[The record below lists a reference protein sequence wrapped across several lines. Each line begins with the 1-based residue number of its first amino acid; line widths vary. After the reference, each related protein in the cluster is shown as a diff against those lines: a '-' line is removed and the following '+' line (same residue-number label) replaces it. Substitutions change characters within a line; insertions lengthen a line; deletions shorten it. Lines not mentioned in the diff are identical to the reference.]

1 MKPESDATALQN
13 RNQKAESRNGGQGL
27 AAAETRPHPGPP
39 SAVALLRRTG
49 PLPQERELTPLR
61 EGLAAGE
68 TAAAPEEAHPVFR
81 QALEILRREMP
92 PPEARGTTPGL
103 QSPQTAQDPQPE
115 PAGTSSRPPPARF
128 ASAPDQ
134 PMEGRPAL
142 DLPTNFTNGHESGP
156 DQPMEGRPVLDSAL
170 RTPHSALATEIIP
183 ARMLNEFV
191 YCQRLFYYE
200 FVEGVFVESADTL
213 RGGAIHQRVDSGS
226 GALAKATKAES
237 RKRKAEMPGPGK
249 PKAEEATAKNA
260 DALTP
265 ALSPRRG
272 GEETTAENADKPEP
286 ETIHSRSVQMGSER
300 LGVVAKM
307 DLVEVRAALAD
318 GGRDHETTGPRD
330 HGAPAKGAAP
340 ANGTGDKGGDKGA
353 RPHPGPLPQEREADL
368 FTQASDKGPG
378 KGADKGADKGIRNRA
393 ADGTGDLLAALEV
406 CPVDYKAGAPR
417 EGEEANE
424 LWDTDKMQLGL
435 QALILRDNGY
445 SCNEGV
451 IYYRAT
457 KQRVRLPITCEL
469 ESWVL
474 QNVAQA
480 RRVVAGPIPAP
491 LVHSPK
497 CVRCSLAPVCLPDET
512 RMFQVRSAECGVRSA
527 EHESAGPALAP
538 PRRLIAARDDTRALY
553 LNTQG
558 YRVGC
563 KDEVLQV
570 KEKDKV
576 IEEVR
581 MRDVSHVALFGNI
594 QISTQ
599 AIQSLCELE
608 IPVTYFSMGGW
619 FYGITRGHGMK
630 NVFLRME
637 QFRLAREE
645 TACLALAR
653 QFVHGKIRNHRTLLM
668 RNHLEPPE
676 SIILKLK
683 RASEDALSAASI
695 QELLGVEGAAASQYF
710 GQFSGMVKVEDDLPG
725 LETRRKDDRQAA
737 FNFNFSNRNRRPP
750 TDPVNAMLSLA
761 YSLLSKDCTLAALAV
776 GFDPYLG
783 FYHQPRFGRPALGLD
798 LMEEFR
804 PLIAESTV
812 LSCINNRVVTEKD
825 FVRAGQAVNL
835 SAPGRKRFFQ
845 TYEQRMSSLITH
857 PLFDYKVSY
866 RRALELQARL
876 LAKTLTGEI
885 AQYLPLV
892 TR

>member
-1 MKPESDATALQN
+1 MESEETTKENHLFQKEQRTDREPTPAPLQ
-13 RNQKAESRNGGQGL
+13 GGEHHGV
-27 AAAETRPHPGPP
+27 PP
-39 SAVALLRRTG
+39 SQRPLLG
-49 PLPQERELTPLR
+49 GEGMSQFAECLPDNQR
-61 EGLAAGE
+61 AKADD
-68 TAAAPEEAHPVFR
+68 TAS
-81 QALEILRREMP
+81 
-92 PPEARGTTPGL
+92 
-103 QSPQTAQDPQPE
+103 SPASIANPKSKIEYQP
-115 PAGTSSRPPPARF
+115 
-128 ASAPDQ
+128 
-134 PMEGRPAL
+134 
-142 DLPTNFTNGHESGP
+142 
-156 DQPMEGRPVLDSAL
+156 
-170 RTPHSALATEIIP
+170 IP

-213 RGGAIHQRVDSGS
+213 RGGAIHQRVDSGN
-226 GALAKATKAES
+226 GALPKA
-237 RKRKAEMPGPGK
+237 K
-249 PKAEEATAKNA
+249 PKAETDKSKTGEKTAEAKSESGQSS
-260 DALTP
+260 
-265 ALSPRRG
+265 SPLPSPQG
-272 GEETTAENADKPEP
+272 GEGES

-307 DLVEVRAALAD
+307 DLVEVR
-318 GGRDHETTGPRD
+318 TTRESKVQGPTSNVQD
-330 HGAPAKGAAP
+330 PKSEVEGSNAQQI
-340 ANGTGDKGGDKGA
+340 D
-353 RPHPGPLPQEREADL
+353 
-368 FTQASDKGPG
+368 FM
-378 KGADKGADKGIRNRA
+378 
-393 ADGTGDLLAALEV
+393 GDLLSAQEV
-406 CPVDYKAGAPR
+406 CPVDYKAGAPK

-445 SCNEGV
+445 TCNEGV

-457 KQRVRLPITCEL
+457 KQRVRLPITPEL
-469 ESWVL
+469 EAWVL
-474 QNVAQA
+474 QNIAEA
-480 RRVVAGPIPAP
+480 KRVITGPIPAP

-512 RMFQVRSAECGVRSA
+512 RMLAHSENAAAEVTRLTSFTRVVTPTVGSDSSPSQSLLTSAATSSTA
-527 EHESAGPALAP
+527 
-538 PRRLIAARDDTRALY
+538 PRRLIAARDDTRPLY
-553 LNTQG
+553 LNTPG

-570 KEKDKV
+570 KDKDDGPRGSRLV
-576 IEEVR
+576 EEVR

-619 FYGITRGHGMK
+619 FYGITRGHAMK

-637 QFRLAREE
+637 QFRLARDEM
-645 TACLALAR
+645 TCLSLAR

-676 SIILKLK
+676 AIIGKLK
-683 RASEDALSAASI
+683 RASEDALAAASI
-695 QELLGVEGAAASQYF
+695 EELLGIEGAAASQYF
-710 GQFSGMVKVEDDLPG
+710 QQFSGMVKVDDDLPG
-725 LETRRKDDRQAA
+725 LEMPGKDDKQRS
-737 FNFNFSNRNRRPP
+737 FNFNFNNRNRRPA

-761 YSLLSKDCTLAALAV
+761 YSMLSKDCTLAALAV

-804 PLIAESTV
+804 PLVAESTV

-835 SAPGRKRFFQ
+835 TAPGRKRFFQ

-885 AQYLPLV
+885 AEYIPLM